1 MRFMSG
7 KALFTYNP
15 ELFEDAEGAV
25 DEAEYESDYSGGEET
40 KQTNGKYDPNNIEEE
55 KEERVNG
62 NLHEREDIHDQ
73 EELKEEF
80 KIDKNLFQDDGGD
93 LNEEVDF
100 DDDEP

>member
-55 KEERVNG
+55 KEEVVNG
-62 NLHEREDIHDQ
+62 
-73 EELKEEF
+73 
-80 KIDKNLFQDDGGD
+80 
-93 LNEEVDF
+93 
-100 DDDEP
+100 